1 MASKKEERTAQVTP
15 LSTRDSS
22 PAHRRRCERA
32 AVAKSVTLVVET
44 DRSRISHT
52 AFAVDLSELG
62 IRIRSGVDLRPGQ
75 LVAIIPNEGSEQ
87 TVPSRV
93 VWVAEEGSKRAG
105 EAGIAFLEPLT
116 LEA

>member
-1 MASKKEERTAQVTP
+1 MAPKKEDRTVQATP
-15 LSTRDSS
+15 LSAPASS

-32 AVAKSVTLVVET
+32 TVAKSVTLVVET
-44 DRSRISHT
+44 DRSRIAHS

-75 LVAIIPNEGSEQ
+75 LVAIIPNEGGAHA
-87 TVPSRV
+87 VPSRV
-93 VWVAEEGSKRAG
+93 VWVAEEGSEAG